1 MGMALALIIKGIL
14 MGLLVS
20 VPPGPVGVMC
30 IKRTMSRG
38 IRSGVVSGI
47 GAASADTLYSL
58 VAGLGLSYVINFIQ
72 KEQFW
77 IQLIGSLI
85 IMAIAIKIFYSNPAI
100 EFRNSRTRRRK
111 PMEEFISVFLVT
123 LSNPMVVFIFI
134 AMFAGFNMLGENTNP
149 LIVLFLVGGVFSGA
163 MLWWFVLS
171 IIINRFRNRIRLKNI
186 WWMNKI
192 LGLIVFIC
200 GLVIIAKLYI

>member
-1 MGMALALIIKGIL
+1 MEMALALVIKGIL

-30 IKRTMSRG
+30 IKRTMTRG

-47 GAASADTLYSL
+47 GAASADTLYAL
-58 VAGLGLSYVINFIQ
+58 IAGLGLSYVINFIQ

-77 IQLIGSLI
+77 IQLVGSII
-85 IMAIAIKIFYSNPAI
+85 IMIIAVKLFYTNPAV
-100 EFRNSRTRRRK
+100 EFRNSRTRRSK
-111 PMEEFISVFLVT
+111 PMEEFISIFLVT

-149 LIVLFLVGGVFSGA
+149 FIALFLVGGVFSGA

-171 IIINRFRNRIRLKNI
+171 IIVDRFRNRIRLKNI

-200 GLVIIAKLYI
+200 GLVIVLKLYI

>member
-1 MGMALALIIKGIL
+1 MEMALALVIKGIL

-30 IKRTMSRG
+30 IKRTMTRG
-38 IRSGVVSGI
+38 VKSGVVSGI
-47 GAASADTLYSL
+47 GAASADTLYAL
-58 VAGLGLSYVINFIQ
+58 IAGLGLSYVINFIQ

-77 IQLIGSLI
+77 IQLVGSII
-85 IMAIAIKIFYSNPAI
+85 IMIIAIKLFYTNPAV
-100 EFRNSRTRRRK
+100 EFRNSRTRRSK
-111 PMEEFISVFLVT
+111 PMEEFISIFLVT

-149 LIVLFLVGGVFSGA
+149 LIALFLVAGVFSGA

-171 IIINRFRNRIRLKNI
+171 IIVDRFRNRIRLKNI

-200 GLVIIAKLYI
+200 GLVIILKLYI